1 MTWKI
6 AYRFA
11 AARTLELTALVGTTR
26 KSAMSVMLTVLWLCA
41 SASQSTAQTYTI
53 TDLGTLPG
61 NSVSK
66 ALALNDAGEAAGV
79 SETPT
84 AAIATKFS
92 SGKATSI
99 STLGSSVSIANGI
112 NGSGEIVG
120 WNSYDSNANF
130 DPQAFIY
137 SNGSML
143 NINSATLFPSGTE
156 AYGINSSGEVVGT
169 GYLSGSNFHAFL
181 YSGGRMED
189 IGPSGA
195 FQASAYAINTSG
207 QIVGSYSLNSGA
219 SGTFLYTNGKMTMLP
234 NPAGSRGGFG
244 VAINGNGEI
253 VGELF
258 PATAIG
264 SHAGKFSNGA
274 WIDLGNFTGAQGSEA
289 TAINTAGEIVGT
301 AIFPPI
307 YRPFRAGKHVAVIST
322 TSGLVNLNTLIPAG
336 SGFTLTDAVGI
347 NDSGQILCD
356 ATNAS
361 GQEHAVLLS
370 LK

>member
-1 MTWKI
+1 
-6 AYRFA
+6 
-11 AARTLELTALVGTTR
+11 
-26 KSAMSVMLTVLWLCA
+26 MSVMLALLWLCA
-41 SASQSTAQTYTI
+41 SASQSTAQTYTV

-61 NSVSK
+61 STVSQGY
-66 ALALNDAGEAAGV
+66 ALNDAGEAAGV
-79 SETPT
+79 SDTPSAT
-84 AAIATKFS
+84 ATMFS
-92 SGKATSI
+92 GGKATSI
-99 STLGSSVSIANGI
+99 STLGSSVSVATAI

-120 WNSYDSNANF
+120 WNLSESNFNS
-130 DPQAFIY
+130 QAFLY
-137 SNGSML
+137 SQGKML
-143 NINSATLFPSGTE
+143 NINSATLFASGTE
-156 AYGINSSGEVVGT
+156 ANGINSSGEVVGT
-169 GYLSGSNFHAFL
+169 GYLSSGSNFHAFL

-195 FQASAYAINTSG
+195 YQASASAINTSG

-219 SGTFLYTNGKMTMLP
+219 SGTFLYTNGKMTLLP

-244 VAINGNGEI
+244 VAINDNGEI
-253 VGELF
+253 VGALF

-289 TAINTAGEIVGT
+289 TAINTAGQIVGT
-301 AIFPPI
+301 AVFPTVFYHP
-307 YRPFRAGKHVAVIST
+307 YRPGKHVAVIST
-322 TSGLVNLNTLIPAG
+322 ARGLVDLNTLIPAG

-361 GQEHAVLLS
+361 GNEHAVLLS

>member
-1 MTWKI
+1 MLWRI
-6 AYRFA
+6 ACRFT
-11 AARTLELTALVGTTR
+11 AARTLELTASVGTTR
-26 KSAMSVMLTVLWLCA
+26 KSGTSMMLAVLWLCA

-66 ALALNDAGEAAGV
+66 AYALNDAGEAAGV

-84 AAIATKFS
+84 AAIATMFS
-92 SGKATSI
+92 SGRATSI
-99 STLGSSVSIANGI
+99 STLGSSVSFATAI
-112 NGSGEIVG
+112 NVSGEIVG
-120 WNSYDSNANF
+120 WNSYDSNPNF

-143 NINSATLFPSGTE
+143 NINSPTLFPSGTE
-156 AYGINSSGEVVGT
+156 ANGINNSGEVVGT
-169 GYLSGSNFHAFL
+169 GYLSPSNFHAFL

-234 NPAGSRGGFG
+234 NPAGSRGAFG
-244 VAINGNGEI
+244 VAINDNGEI
-253 VGELF
+253 VGAMY
-258 PATAIG
+258 PAVG
-264 SHAGKFSNGA
+264 SHAAKFSGGV
-274 WIDLGNFTGAQGSEA
+274 WTDLGNFPGAQGSEA
-289 TAINTAGEIVGT
+289 NAINNAGEIVGT

-307 YRPFRAGKHVAVIST
+307 YKPFRAGKHVAVIST
-322 TSGLVNLNTLIPAG
+322 TGGLVNLNTLIPSG

-361 GQEHAVLLS
+361 GNEHAVLLS